1 MPDQLERLRS
11 ALDTRYT
18 IEREIG
24 RGGMAVVYQARDQR
38 HDRVVALK
46 VLQPKLSQSLG
57 AKRFL
62 GEIRLAAR
70 LQHPHLLPL
79 YDSGEADGLLYYVSP
94 YVAGGSLRAVLDR
107 EKRLPLAQALRLARE
122 VADALDYAHR
132 QQVVHRDIKPANILL
147 EDGHAVVSD
156 FGVARAVSAASDN
169 TLTVAGTLIG
179 TPAYMSPEQ
188 ANDAPLDGRSDIYA
202 LGCVL
207 FEMIAGRPPFT
218 AKSSIALLAQRVSD
232 PAPSL
237 ASAGAEVPSTV
248 ERLVARALGRRP
260 EERFQSGADLALALG
275 EAERQVAPDRSG
287 PVEPPSPPQITAI
300 AVLPFVNMSP
310 DPENEFFSDGMTD
323 ELINALSRV
332 QGLRVVSRTS
342 AFTFKGRQVDVREVG
357 QTLNVGAVLEG
368 SVRRTSDRLRVTA
381 QLIGAGDGYNLWSD
395 SYDRKLADV
404 FVLQE
409 ELARDIVRSLPL
421 PSSRTEPDVLIRP
434 STSTTD
440 AYTHYLRGR
449 FFALKRT
456 IEGFITGIGHFEK
469 AIELDPAYALAHAAL
484 AECWMLR
491 GFEEFGDLAP
501 LDAMPRAKAAAQRSL
516 QLDPDLA
523 EGHTWSGVIA
533 FQYDWDPGA
542 AESFFRR
549 AVELRP
555 DYSFAHG
562 WYAVFLMGRGR
573 VEEAIARSEHAA
585 ELDPLALT
593 IQALVGQCH
602 YFARRYEEALDR
614 HRATLEVDPGNLR
627 VLIWSARAYRMLGR
641 LDEGLRT
648 IEGAIAR
655 HGRIPILL
663 AELGFL
669 MARLGRPEEARA
681 ILVELMELGHV
692 RYVSAFHSAVIY
704 SALGEEEELRRC
716 FDRLVA
722 ERSSMLVFLRDPTW
736 DEVREQA
743 WCRELLA
750 RVGVD

>member
-275 EAERQVAPDRSG
+275 EAERQVAPD
-287 PVEPPSPPQITAI
+287 
-300 AVLPFVNMSP
+300 
-310 DPENEFFSDGMTD
+310 
-323 ELINALSRV
+323 ELRASR
-332 QGLRVVSRTS
+332 
-342 AFTFKGRQVDVREVG
+342 
-357 QTLNVGAVLEG
+357 
-368 SVRRTSDRLRVTA
+368 
-381 QLIGAGDGYNLWSD
+381 
-395 SYDRKLADV
+395 
-404 FVLQE
+404 
-409 ELARDIVRSLPL
+409 
-421 PSSRTEPDVLIRP
+421 
-434 STSTTD
+434 
-440 AYTHYLRGR
+440 
-449 FFALKRT
+449 
-456 IEGFITGIGHFEK
+456 
-469 AIELDPAYALAHAAL
+469 AAL
-484 AECWMLR
+484 AAADHCDR
-491 GFEEFGDLAP
+491 GAAVRQHESGSGERVLQRRDDRRADQCLEPGAGIAGGVAHLGVHLQGP
-501 LDAMPRAKAAAQRSL
+501 PGGRPRGGADAQRRCGARGERAAVVG
-516 QLDPDLA
+516 PA
-523 EGHTWSGVIA
+523 
-533 FQYDWDPGA
+533 PGDRTVD
-542 AESFFRR
+542 RR
-549 AVELRP
+549 R
-555 DYSFAHG
+555 
-562 WYAVFLMGRGR
+562 
-573 VEEAIARSEHAA
+573 
-585 ELDPLALT
+585 
-593 IQALVGQCH
+593 
-602 YFARRYEEALDR
+602 
-614 HRATLEVDPGNLR
+614 
-627 VLIWSARAYRMLGR
+627 
-641 LDEGLRT
+641 
-648 IEGAIAR
+648 
-655 HGRIPILL
+655 
-663 AELGFL
+663 
-669 MARLGRPEEARA
+669 
-681 ILVELMELGHV
+681 
-692 RYVSAFHSAVIY
+692 
-704 SALGEEEELRRC
+704 
-716 FDRLVA
+716 
-722 ERSSMLVFLRDPTW
+722 
-736 DEVREQA
+736 
-743 WCRELLA
+743 
-750 RVGVD
+750 